1 MCPSPNSRDVILDA
15 AEALVLDAGAAHMTL
30 DAVAAKAGL
39 SKGGL
44 LYHFPTK
51 KALLQMMLNRNAQ
64 RFEEARKKKWAQLRD
79 DPTREIKAYVLSSL
93 ARDRK
98 ADRISAALLAA
109 VAHDP
114 KLLEPVRNNH
124 QKRLAEITSR
134 GLRFEQAAVIALAAD
149 GLRLLE
155 ILSLSP
161 LNGRQRNQVIREL
174 LNLAGKETR
183 Q

>member
-1 MCPSPNSRDVILDA
+1 MSPLRSSQDAIVDA
-15 AEALVLDAGAAHMTL
+15 AEAVVLKGGAAHMTL
-30 DAVAAKAGL
+30 DAVAAKAGV

-51 KALLQMMLNRNAQ
+51 KALLKAMLDRHVQ
-64 RFEEARKKKWAQLRD
+64 RLDEARKRKSAELPD
-79 DPTREIKAYVLSSL
+79 GATRAIEAYILSSL
-93 ARDRK
+93 ARDRRTE
-98 ADRISAALLAA
+98 RISAALLAA

-114 KLLEPVRNNH
+114 RLLEPIRNKY
-124 QKRLAEITSR
+124 QRVLSELTPS
-134 GLRFEQAAVIALAAD
+134 GLRFERAAVIALAAD

-161 LNGRQRNQVIREL
+161 LKDKQRKQVIEEMLR
-174 LNLAGKETR
+174 LADEEI

>member
-1 MCPSPNSRDVILDA
+1 MCPPSNSRDAILDA
-15 AEALVLDAGAAHMTL
+15 AEAVVLDAGAAHMTL
-30 DAVAAKAGL
+30 DAVAAKAGI

-51 KALLQMMLNRNAQ
+51 KALLQMMLNRHAQ
-64 RFEEARKKKWAQLRD
+64 RFEEARKKKSAELRD
-79 DPTREIKAYVLSSL
+79 GPTREIRAYVLSSL

-114 KLLEPVRNNH
+114 KLLEPVRNRH
-124 QKRLAEITSR
+124 QKRLAELASR
-134 GLRFEQAAVIALAAD
+134 GLEFKRAAVIALAAD

-161 LNGRQRNQVIREL
+161 LKDGQRNQVIREL
-174 LNLAGKETR
+174 LNLAGKEI